1 MLGICH
7 GASKDWNDAA
17 ANRSRPGVSSDACS
31 DTSLK
36 ATPGDPLGDR
46 LASAVRTHDK
56 GARTLLA
63 SLLTRLWSVALLT
76 GGERRA
82 DIAQKGEKSRVT
94 DARVL
99 EPSFLAP
106 EIDFVRVTRCLSHA
120 KAVQGR

>member
-1 MLGICH
+1 M
-7 GASKDWNDAA
+7 
-17 ANRSRPGVSSDACS
+17 SSDACS

-106 EIDFVRVTRCLSHA
+106 EIDFVRVTR
-120 KAVQGR
+120 